1 MELIFPIIFAITPID
16 VSCYRIID
24 SPNIQ
29 EFFSSV
35 SNILSFNKEKTV
47 ELNIYIYIYIYMYYI
62 YIYVCIYIYMYIY
75 IHIYICLYIYIYIPK
90 ISKFCVMRLTQ
101 NKKNQ

>member
-35 SNILSFNKEKTV
+35 SNILSCNKEKTV
-47 ELNIYIYIYIYMYYI
+47 ELNIYIYIYVLYIYICMYI
-62 YIYVCIYIYMYIY
+62 YIYVYIHTYICLYIY
-75 IHIYICLYIYIYIPK
+75 IYIYIYIPK

>member
-16 VSCYRIID
+16 VSCYRVID

-35 SNILSFNKEKTV
+35 SNILSCNKEKTV
-47 ELNIYIYIYIYMYYI
+47 ELNIYIYI
-62 YIYVCIYIYMYIY
+62 
-75 IHIYICLYIYIYIPK
+75 HIYIPK
-90 ISKFCVMRLTQ
+90 VSKLCVMRLTQ

>member
-35 SNILSFNKEKTV
+35 SNISSCNKEKTV
-47 ELNIYIYIYIYMYYI
+47 ELNI
-62 YIYVCIYIYMYIY
+62 
-75 IHIYICLYIYIYIPK
+75 YIYIYIPK